1 MENEK
6 KNPIVIID
14 AKPFIKDSGKK
25 EAKQNKDL
33 KKTIEDVVKEEMVF
47 SDLNSVLV
55 KFWKEE
61 NVRDKEVKIRLL
73 ERMLGWYKK
82 MGTITLDDLT
92 LTE

>member
-14 AKPFIKDSGKK
+14 AKPFIKGSGNMKHK
-25 EAKQNKDL
+25 NPSPKQN
-33 KKTIEDVVKEEMVF
+33 EESVF
-47 SDLNSVLV
+47 LDLNSVLV

-61 NVRDKEVKIRLL
+61 NIRDKEVKIRLL

>member
-14 AKPFIKDSGKK
+14 AKPFIKEYTTDKVDSRKK
-25 EAKQNKDL
+25 EKKEMKQD
-33 KKTIEDVVKEEMVF
+33 EESIF
-47 SDLNSVLV
+47 LDLNSVLV
-55 KFWKEE
+55 KFWREKGG
-61 NVRDKEVKIRLL
+61 VSKDMKIRLL

-82 MGTITLDDLT
+82 MGTITLNDLT

>member
-14 AKPFIKDSGKK
+14 AKSFIKDSGKK

-61 NVRDKEVKIRLL
+61 NIRDKEVKIRLL

>member
-25 EAKQNKDL
+25 KHKNPSPKQN
-33 KKTIEDVVKEEMVF
+33 EESVF
-47 SDLNSVLV
+47 LDLNSVLV